1 MEANRVRTD
10 LFVWRLRG
18 ALAVL
23 AILLAAPAAYAQIAG
38 GGGNTGLLSQV
49 INWFTTNIAEGLIA
63 SGVLLVGCLLLFGRH
78 TLAGIAVMVIG
89 ALVIGNYATIA
100 GFFGVGG

>member
-1 MEANRVRTD
+1 MRN
-10 LFVWRLRG
+10 FRLRHVSPHIVV
-18 ALAVL
+18 ALACL
-23 AILLAAPAAYAQIAG
+23 GLMIAAPAYAQIAG

-63 SGVLLVGCLLLFGRH
+63 AGVLLVGCLLLFGRH
-78 TLAGIAVMVIG
+78 SLAGVAVMVIG